1 MLIEYL
7 HTLTLAMHQNRMER
21 TEVFPRG
28 SSTYGG
34 ETLAQLHPFPGR
46 IGDELE
52 VNKQDGRGTVAISKD
67 VLVFR

>member
-7 HTLTLAMHQNRMER
+7 HMLTLAMHQNRMER
-21 TEVFPRG
+21 TEVFPRC
-28 SSTYGG
+28 SPTYGG

-52 VNKQDGRGTVAISKD
+52 VSKQDG
-67 VLVFR
+67 